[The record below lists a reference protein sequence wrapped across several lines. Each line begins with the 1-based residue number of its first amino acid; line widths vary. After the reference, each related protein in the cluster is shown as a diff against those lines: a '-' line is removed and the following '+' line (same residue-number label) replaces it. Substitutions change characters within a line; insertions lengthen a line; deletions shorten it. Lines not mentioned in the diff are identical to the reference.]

1 MTSMLIISEGTV
13 HYWHSPA
20 RQCEWETERASPYM
34 STYPVFNIQVIIFCQ
49 MGEWGIRLVIFTG
62 RDTESKKSPRPLNF
76 FKMKKATEMNYIE
89 F

>member
-1 MTSMLIISEGTV
+1 MSQGRPVKHSRLNANKKKLQSLSV

-49 MGEWGIRLVIFTG
+49 MGE
-62 RDTESKKSPRPLNF
+62 
-76 FKMKKATEMNYIE
+76 
-89 F
+89 